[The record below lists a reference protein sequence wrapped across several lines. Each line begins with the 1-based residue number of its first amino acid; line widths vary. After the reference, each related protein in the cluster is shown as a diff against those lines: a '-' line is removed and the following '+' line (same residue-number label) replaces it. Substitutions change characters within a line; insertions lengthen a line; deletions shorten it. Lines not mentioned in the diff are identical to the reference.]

1 MSQNDAVGMRAAQ
14 YRTGSWAGVA
24 AVRVVLAVLA
34 SLVLV
39 GVGCSTPASEPD
51 NAQRPT
57 PTQVRAPSPSP
68 EDPVEAARSAALA
81 AYTGMWRA
89 YDQAGRAPAA
99 DPDDPALA
107 EVTSGDALEGLMTA
121 LGRLRDQGLVF
132 EGTHELTAT
141 ELVELSPTDAPT
153 SAKIEDCLDE
163 SDWKVVRADGGE
175 YEDEPGGRRA
185 VFADVELG
193 DDGLWRVTG
202 FALRAV
208 GTC

>member
-1 MSQNDAVGMRAAQ
+1 MALVRRSM
-14 YRTGSWAGVA
+14 VA
-24 AVRVVLAVLA
+24 ALAGLTLMWA
-34 SLVLV
+34 
-39 GVGCSTPASEPD
+39 GCSTSGSEPSD
-51 NAQRPT
+51 DRTVPS

-68 EDPVEAARSAALA
+68 DDPAGAARSAALA
-81 AYTGMWRA
+81 AYTGMWQA

-107 EVTSGDALEGLMTA
+107 QATTGDALEGLMAA

-132 EGTHELTAT
+132 EGTFELTAT
-141 ELVELSPTDAPT
+141 ELVELSPADAPT

-163 SDWKVVRADGGE
+163 SGWEVVSADGGE

-193 DDGLWRVTG
+193 DDGVWRVTG